1 LSKSDRLVSISGLS
15 AFNTR
20 SKHWLCNEDLVTVK
34 LTNITLEQIS
44 GENSTVGSRVD
55 KNMTNFGDKSISW
68 SPSVI
73 KTRPPVRRSSRFN
86 TGFKIGS

>member
-1 LSKSDRLVSISGLS
+1 M
-15 AFNTR
+15 
-20 SKHWLCNEDLVTVK
+20 
-34 LTNITLEQIS
+34 S

-73 KTRPPVRRSSRFN
+73 KTRPPVRRSSRFK

>member
-1 LSKSDRLVSISGLS
+1 M
-15 AFNTR
+15 
-20 SKHWLCNEDLVTVK
+20 
-34 LTNITLEQIS
+34 S

-55 KNMTNFGDKSISW
+55 KNMTNLGDKSISW
-68 SPSVI
+68 SPNVI